1 MTSDDLVRENEELRK
16 RLALLSRASLRIN
29 ESLEFDTV
37 LQEVLDSARSL
48 TGARYGVITC
58 LDDDGQ
64 LQDFLFSGLTA
75 EQVEQLCDTPEGTHI
90 FDRLIAP
97 SEPHRTRDLLTYVR
111 SMGIVDFHLPPPFG
125 PVVPF
130 MTGPVIHLGKFVGK
144 ICVAETEGGEAFTD
158 EDENTLAMF
167 AAQAAMVIANARR
180 YRDEQRA
187 RKDLET
193 VINTSPVG
201 VVVFD
206 ARNGA
211 PLSFNREATR
221 IVDRLR
227 NRDQSP
233 EQLLEVISLRRSD
246 GREISLKEFSIAE
259 LLSTGETVRA
269 EEIVMHV
276 PDGRSVA
283 VLLNATPIR
292 SEDGV
297 VESLIVTMQDMTELE
312 ELERLRAEFLGMVSH
327 ELRTPLTSVKG
338 SISTLLD
345 PSAALSPAET
355 TQFFRIID
363 AQTDRMRQLISD
375 LLDVAHIETGT
386 LSVSPKPEDPVLL
399 VDEARNVFLNSGAEN
414 NLHIQ
419 AAQDLPLVMAD
430 RLRIV
435 QVLGNL
441 LSNAARHSQ
450 PSTDIEMTVAQWD
463 LHVAISVVDHGK
475 GVSEERLPNLFR
487 KFTGIDGD
495 QQGPD
500 LGGSGLGLA
509 ICKGIMEAHGG
520 RIWAESG
527 GEGKG
532 ARFTITIPTV
542 ERSDTRVVTESTPGA
557 QASSPRV
564 EERIPI
570 LAIDDDPQALRYI
583 RDALSKS
590 GYAPIVT
597 GDPEDAPRLI
607 EEENPHLILLDL
619 VLPGIDGVKLMN
631 EVQEQS
637 DAPIIFVSAYGQDD
651 TIARAFDNGAADY
664 IVKPFSP
671 TEMAARIRAALRK
684 RAASEPAEPYVLG
697 DLAVNHAELQVTLAG
712 RPIRLTAIEY
722 RTLAE
727 LAANAGRV
735 LTYGQLLR
743 RVWGTDLDGDVR
755 PMRTAISSLRRK
767 LGDDADDPTYIFTEP
782 RIGYRMPRGQF
793 SPT

>member
-1 MTSDDLVRENEELRK
+1 MTSDELLKENEELRE
-16 RLALLSRASLRIN
+16 RLSRLSQASLRIN

-37 LQEVLDSARSL
+37 LQGVLDSARSL
-48 TGARYGVITC
+48 TGARYGVIT
-58 LDDDGQ
+58 LLGDESQ
-64 LQDFLFSGLTA
+64 LQDYLFSGITA
-75 EQVEQLCDTPEGTHI
+75 EQAEQLCEIPDGSHI
-90 FDRLIAP
+90 FDTLITP
-97 SEPHRTRDLLTYVR
+97 SKALRVRDLLAYVR
-111 SMGIVDFHLPPPFG
+111 SMGFADFRLPVLVG

-130 MTGPVIHLGKFVGK
+130 MAAPVIHLGKFVGK
-144 ICVAETEGGEAFTD
+144 ICVAGTEDGREFSA
-158 EDENTLAMF
+158 EDEETLVMF
-167 AAQAAMVIANARR
+167 AAQAAMVMANARR

-187 RKDLET
+187 RNHLET

-206 ARNGA
+206 VRNGV
-211 PLSFNREATR
+211 PLSINREAGR

-233 EQLLEVISLRRSD
+233 GELLEVITFRRSD
-246 GREISLKEFSIAE
+246 GREISLKEFSISE

-269 EEIVMHV
+269 EEIVLQV
-276 PDGRSVA
+276 ADGRSVA

-297 VESLIVTMQDMTELE
+297 VESFIITMQDMTELE

-414 NLHIQ
+414 NLHMQ
-419 AAQDLPLVMAD
+419 AAPNLPLVMAD

-450 PSTDIEMTVAQWD
+450 PSSDIEITAEQWD

-487 KFTGIDGD
+487 KFTGIEGD
-495 QQGPD
+495 QQGSD

-527 GEGKG
+527 GEGLG

-542 ERSDTRVVTESTPGA
+542 EGPDTRAAAESA
-557 QASSPRV
+557 QRTQPSSPRM

-570 LAIDDDPQALRYI
+570 LGIDDDPQALRYI
-583 RDALSKS
+583 RDALSKA
-590 GYAPIVT
+590 GYAPIMT
-597 GDPEDAPRLI
+597 GDPKDVPRLV
-607 EEENPHLILLDL
+607 EEERPRLILLDL
-619 VLPGIDGVKLMN
+619 VLPGVDGVKLMN
-631 EVQEQS
+631 EIQEQS
-637 DAPIIFVSAYGQDD
+637 DAPIIFVSAYGQEE

-664 IVKPFSP
+664 MVKPFSP
-671 TEMAARIRAALRK
+671 TEMAARIRAALR
-684 RAASEPAEPYVLG
+684 RMAASEPAEPYVFG
-697 DLAVNHAELQVTLAG
+697 DLVVNHAELQATLAG
-712 RPIRLTAIEY
+712 RPVRLTAIEY

-743 RVWGTDLDGDVR
+743 RVWGADLDGDVR

-767 LGDDADDPTYIFTEP
+767 LGDDADNPTYIFTEP
-782 RIGYRMPRGQF
+782 RIGYRMPKGQA
-793 SPT
+793 SQA

>member
-1 MTSDDLVRENEELRK
+1 M
-16 RLALLSRASLRIN
+16 
-29 ESLEFDTV
+29 
-37 LQEVLDSARSL
+37 Q
-48 TGARYGVITC
+48 
-58 LDDDGQ
+58 
-64 LQDFLFSGLTA
+64 
-75 EQVEQLCDTPEGTHI
+75 
-90 FDRLIAP
+90 
-97 SEPHRTRDLLTYVR
+97 
-111 SMGIVDFHLPPPFG
+111 
-125 PVVPF
+125 
-130 MTGPVIHLGKFVGK
+130 
-144 ICVAETEGGEAFTD
+144 
-158 EDENTLAMF
+158 
-167 AAQAAMVIANARR
+167 
-180 YRDEQRA
+180 
-187 RKDLET
+187 
-193 VINTSPVG
+193 
-201 VVVFD
+201 
-206 ARNGA
+206 
-211 PLSFNREATR
+211 
-221 IVDRLR
+221 
-227 NRDQSP
+227 
-233 EQLLEVISLRRSD
+233 
-246 GREISLKEFSIAE
+246 
-259 LLSTGETVRA
+259 
-269 EEIVMHV
+269 V

-292 SEDGV
+292 SEHGV
-297 VESLIVTMQDMTELE
+297 VESVVVTMQDMTELE

-355 TQFFRIID
+355 TQFLRIIN
-363 AQTDRMRQLISD
+363 AQTDRMRELISD

-419 AAQDLPLVMAD
+419 AAPDLPLVMAD

-441 LSNAARHSQ
+441 LANAARHSQ
-450 PSTDIEMTVAQWD
+450 PSSDIEISVAQWD

-487 KFTGIDGD
+487 KFTHIDGD
-495 QQGPD
+495 RREPD
-500 LGGSGLGLA
+500 IGGSGLGLA
-509 ICKGIMEAHGG
+509 ICKGIVEAHGG

-527 GEGKG
+527 GEGQG

-542 ERSDTRVVTESTPGA
+542 EGSDTRAAAESA
-557 QASSPRV
+557 QRSRPSSPR
-564 EERIPI
+564 EAGDRTPI

-597 GDPEDAPRLI
+597 GDPEDVPRLV
-607 EEENPHLILLDL
+607 EEEKPHLILLDL
-619 VLPGIDGVKLMN
+619 VLPGIDGVELMN
-631 EVQEQS
+631 DIQEQS
-637 DAPIIFVSAYGQDD
+637 DAPIIFVSAYGQDE
-651 TIARAFDNGAADY
+651 TIARAFDRGAADY
-664 IVKPFSP
+664 IVKPFSA

-684 RAASEPAEPYVLG
+684 RAASEPTEPYVLG
-697 DLAVNHAELQVTLAG
+697 DLVVNYAELQVTLAG

-743 RVWGTDLDGDVR
+743 RIWDSDLDGDVR
-755 PMRTAISSLRRK
+755 PMRTVISSLRRK

-782 RIGYRMPRGQF
+782 RIGYRMPRGGAGQ
-793 SPT
+793 T